1 MKLATIL
8 LLITFSCVL
17 FSLTESRRRTHDDAA
32 ESKKCVEKCSKI
44 PGHTGVYWSDSIQQ
58 TSGCKCCKVADVGRI
73 QCENNCRIRASNT
86 KTALVAQF
94 SGSAASSKCKCVK
107 QAKRLFLEKLSRFL
121 RGKPKVAKKTTG
133 LESAAS
139 CKVHCG
145 TKVSKFTDAVPKKE
159 KTNGHAA
166 TCTCSKKRRMFIQRG
181 DKKTTK
187 HVAHKEPQS
196 QADCIKDCKFVQGAK
211 AHGKKKRTQNACKCT
226 AAKKAGKGKKH

>member
-17 FSLTESRRRTHDDAA
+17 FSLTESRRRTHDYAA

-44 PGHTGVYWSDSIQQ
+44 PGHTGVYWSDSIQN
-58 TSGCKCCKVADVGRI
+58 TSGCKCCKVADVERI

-133 LESAAS
+133 LES
-139 CKVHCG
+139 
-145 TKVSKFTDAVPKKE
+145 
-159 KTNGHAA
+159 
-166 TCTCSKKRRMFIQRG
+166 G

-196 QADCIKDCKFVQGAK
+196 QADCSKDCKFVQGAK